1 MTTQPRSDRPQT
13 ADVIPFREGSPAPKQ
28 DGDQRGSVRILSEDR
43 IFLQVVECPGD
54 PDREGATLCCDA
66 ENYSAGG
73 IQFLADLD
81 LPPGTRVDLWIDVRS
96 RPGKF
101 FLTAEV
107 VWSQTTPRRRTTR
120 TGARFVANPVTDLS
134 SWLRFQQELGV
145 SAGF

>member
-1 MTTQPRSDRPQT
+1 MTTQPRSDRQRT
-13 ADVIPFREGSPAPKQ
+13 ADVIPLHQAASTPLE
-28 DGDQRGSVRILSEDR
+28 GDQRASLRILSEDR
-43 IFLQVVECPGD
+43 LFLQVVECPEEPG
-54 PDREGATLCCDA
+54 RVGTTLCCDA

-81 LPPGTRVDLWIDVRS
+81 LAPGTRIDLWIDIRN

-107 VWSQTTPRRRTTR
+107 VWSQTTPSRRTTR
-120 TGARFVANPVTDLS
+120 VGARFLPNNVSDLGE
-134 SWLRFQQELGV
+134 WLRFQQDLCV